1 MKGRLSSAGSVAM
14 ILRRRLAGLA
24 LLTPLLISCVVPYP
38 ITEWTYNE
46 VPESIVRNIQPGTTD
61 RADILLRLSEPWIR
75 GAGDGYFVYSWLESL
90 GGLGVVGNVVV
101 PVPLVAATKMRCHCL
116 VVQFGDDGRV
126 ARVTTLDATGT
137 AWQDMYAF
145 PCPGEQMKEA
155 IQEWLAQSPARP

>member
-1 MKGRLSSAGSVAM
+1 MKGRLSSARSVAM
-14 ILRRRLAGLA
+14 ILRHRLAGLA

-38 ITEWTYNE
+38 IPEWTYKE
-46 VPESIVRNIQPGTTD
+46 VPDSIVRGIQPGTTS

-90 GGLGVVGNVVV
+90 GGLGVALNPGV
-101 PVPLVAATKMRCHCL
+101 PIPFVAGTQMRCHCL
-116 VVQFGDDGRV
+116 VIQFGDDGRV
-126 ARVTTLDATGT
+126 ERVTTLDATGT

-155 IQEWLAQSPARP
+155 IQQWLAQSPARP